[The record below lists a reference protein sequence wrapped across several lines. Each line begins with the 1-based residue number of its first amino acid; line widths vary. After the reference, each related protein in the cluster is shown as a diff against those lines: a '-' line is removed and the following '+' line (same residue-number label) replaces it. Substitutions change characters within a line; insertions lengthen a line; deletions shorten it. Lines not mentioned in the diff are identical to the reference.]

1 MFFFKATLK
10 CFFHTHM
17 YPYLTYQ
24 VYSGNA
30 DNVQYQ
36 VYEDKLYLT
45 KPELDLHNHPII
57 IS

>member
-1 MFFFKATLK
+1 MFEIPHSYGL
-10 CFFHTHM
+10 
-17 YPYLTYQ
+17 Q

-30 DNVQYQ
+30 GNVQYQ